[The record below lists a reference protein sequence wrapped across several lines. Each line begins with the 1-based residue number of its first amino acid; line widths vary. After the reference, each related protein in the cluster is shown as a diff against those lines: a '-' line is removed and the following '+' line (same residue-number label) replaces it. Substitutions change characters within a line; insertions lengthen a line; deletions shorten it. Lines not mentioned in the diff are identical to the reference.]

1 MITSMKTKTQ
11 PAIWQFSAGG
21 NSTID
26 PTTVPA
32 RSGTFAAAAINEGT
46 TTLLVLNDADGL
58 HSYFLATD
66 TAGSA
71 NAASQLANTLNAAVT
86 QVEDLPVNLD
96 DFEAVGFLEFDHGS
110 AASRESMVGTNPSET
125 ARLLAPSMPMDSWV
139 AITLRKPVKS
149 ETRSSNTWFS
159 HRLGSSSLPQHHSA
173 STSAVVIGIW
183 AGSNSKNE
191 TRDLLNAASAILPG
205 FDLSTKPRM
214 VSKYG
219 VGPVLLGISALL
231 VAAVVFGIPYVAAMY
246 QWEYFSQVTL
256 GLYATA
262 AIAGLGG
269 FLRMMGTTPSKYK
282 SLRIG
287 LDSNRFPAPAKRTTP
302 AAKPRNATTKGDRQI
317 KASDGDYPLA
327 ASSFLVGPQVIVGI
341 VAPHAGLVSGEEVAS
356 SLDVALTLRKAVGPV
371 IGMDASG
378 NYAHLNSKDLH
389 VGLAVLGQ
397 AGSGKSHFIR
407 SIYGWNAAE
416 RVMPSGRPNF
426 PGAKNAMIAFETKG
440 PGANEYAAWHEAAL
454 DLAQDSGVGAND
466 PKWRQKNAVLR
477 IDAGDT
483 ATPTIAMF
491 AGEGTVKERAARFV
505 EAMIY
510 AFDDGSIQ
518 YQSKMTLINYF
529 TAVLG
534 TPMSVIK
541 QVPSINHDR
550 SPIYYVAIL
559 LGVNGDQLGVD
570 LASAIISEAVRQEAA
585 AGNSPTTQYTT
596 ESPLSM
602 LVGARDALIPNY
614 DNKSTGHRDKMHS
627 APMSKITD
635 LLNLD
640 FFFEPSRVQ
649 VPWSRIISGHKS
661 VIINT
666 AFSGKGSSLS
676 STQAELLAKMLLFTL
691 NNSIST
697 NCGSFLKE
705 GKWVSIFS
713 DELASLSKRSPELIM
728 WMKDQGREFG
738 VRPFMAT
745 QRSTVLHPDL
755 RSTFLTFNSLVSFSQ
770 QETDTA
776 EEVAKN
782 MSSMTEAVEPKTIMS
797 LPRYTGMVR
806 TSVDLHRQ
814 RPFTFK
820 ALDYEADR
828 KETLAIQGYGPNAK
842 DTTSTSD
849 NDDTEESVWV

>member
-1 MITSMKTKTQ
+1 MITSMRIKTQ
-11 PAIWQFSAGG
+11 PAIWQFTAGG

-26 PTTVPA
+26 PTTVPVRA
-32 RSGTFAAAAINEGT
+32 GTFAAAAVNEGA
-46 TTLLVLNDADGL
+46 TTLLVLNDANGL
-58 HSYFLATD
+58 HSYFLAND

-71 NAASQLANTLNAAVT
+71 NAASHLANTVNASVT
-86 QVEDLPVNLD
+86 KVDDLPVNLD

-110 AASRESMVGTNPSET
+110 AASRESMVGSNPSET

-139 AITLRKPVKS
+139 AITLRKPVKV
-149 ETRSSNTWFS
+149 ETRRSNSWFS
-159 HRLGSSSLPQHHSA
+159 HRLGTSSLPQHHSA

-183 AGSNSKNE
+183 AGTNSKNE
-191 TRDLLNAASAILPG
+191 TKELLSAVGAILPG

-214 VSKYG
+214 VSKHG
-219 VGPVLLGISALL
+219 VGPALLGVSALF
-231 VAAVVFGIPYVAAMY
+231 VAAVVFGIPYLAATI
-246 QWEYFSQVTL
+246 QWDYYLQLTA
-256 GLYATA
+256 GLYAAA

-269 FLRMMGTTPSKYK
+269 FLRLMGTTPSKYK
-282 SLRIG
+282 SIRMG
-287 LDSNRFPAPAKRTTP
+287 LDANVFPAPSKRVMTP
-302 AAKPRNATTKGDRQI
+302 AKPRNASTKGDRQI

-327 ASSFLVGPQVIVGI
+327 SSSFLVGPQVIVGL
-341 VAPHAGLVSGEEVAS
+341 VAPHAGLLSGEEVAE
-356 SLDVALTLRKAVGPV
+356 SLDVALSLRKAVGPV
-371 IGMDASG
+371 IGMDAAG
-378 NYAHLNSKDLH
+378 NYAHLNSRDLH

-407 SIYGWNAAE
+407 NIYGWNAAE
-416 RVMPSGRPNF
+416 RVMPSGRPDF
-426 PGAKNAMIAFETKG
+426 PGEKNAMIAFETKG

-454 DLAQDSGVGAND
+454 DLAQASGVGAND
-466 PKWRQKNAVLR
+466 PKWRKKNAVLR
-477 IDAGDT
+477 IDAGDVS
-483 ATPTIAMF
+483 TPTIAMF
-491 AGEGTVKERAARFV
+491 AGDGTARERATRFV

-541 QVPSINHDR
+541 QVPSIQHDR
-550 SPIYYVAIL
+550 SPIYYVATL
-559 LGVNGDQLGVD
+559 LGINGDQLGVD

-585 AGNSPTTQYTT
+585 AGNSSSTVYTEET
-596 ESPLSM
+596 PLSM
-602 LVGARDALIPNY
+602 LVAAKDALIPNY
-614 DNKSTGHRDKMHS
+614 DNKSASHRDKMHS

-640 FFFEPSRVQ
+640 FFFQPSRVQ
-649 VPWSRIISGHKS
+649 VPWSRIITGHKS

-666 AFSGKGSSLS
+666 AYSGKGSSLS
-676 STQAELLAKMLLFTL
+676 SVQAELLAKMLLFTL
-691 NNSIST
+691 NNAIST
-697 NCGSFLKE
+697 HCGSFLKE
-705 GKWVSIFS
+705 GRWVSIFT

-770 QETDTA
+770 QETQTA
-776 EEVAKN
+776 EEVARN
-782 MSSMTEAVEPKTIMS
+782 MSSMTETVESNTIMS
-797 LPRYTGMVR
+797 LPRFTGMVR

-820 ALDYEADR
+820 ALDYELDR
-828 KETLAIQGYGPNAK
+828 KATLAIQGYGPDAI
-842 DTTSTSD
+842 DTAASVSED
-849 NDDTEESVWV
+849 EMEEGMWV